1 MRSILS
7 TCLALAISAGAF
19 AQRADGTTRSLVKAE
34 NEYAA
39 AAAKNGLKAATD
51 EYASATGLVFRPNPV
66 NARTYN
72 SGAAD
77 IQGMTWE
84 PVFARVSRSGDWGV
98 TTGEYSIGTSDKKY
112 GSYLSVWKAEND
124 RWKVA
129 LDIGTEHNK
138 PLAKP
143 AARFV
148 EPKDHYKPKFANA
161 KEIKAGK
168 DIILTTEKTLNT
180 MLKTYGVAA
189 FAGFSNADARLLFPG
204 NEPIVGKEKI
214 LQFMNGMVSK
224 INLKTTE
231 ADKAAGGDL
240 AYTYGLATVDYKT
253 DLREAFNYVFV
264 WERQSDHTWNIIAQ
278 VFVSA
283 ER

>member
-7 TCLALAISAGAF
+7 ACLVLAISAGAF
-19 AQRADGTTRSLVKAE
+19 AQRADGTTKSLVKAE
-34 NEYAA
+34 KEYAA
-39 AAAKNGLKAATD
+39 DAGKKGLKAATD
-51 EYASATGLVFRPNPV
+51 DYASATGIVFRPNPV
-66 NARTYN
+66 NVKSYN
-72 SGAAD
+72 TSAPD
-77 IQGMTWE
+77 IQGMAWE
-84 PVFARVSRSGDWGV
+84 PVLAKVSRSGDWGF
-98 TTGEYSIGTSDKKY
+98 TTGEYTIGSSDKKY
-112 GSYLSVWKAEND
+112 GSYLTVWKAEND

-143 AARFV
+143 AAKFI
-148 EPKDHYKPKFANA
+148 EPKDHYKPKLANP

-189 FAGFSNADARLLFPG
+189 FAGFSNDDARLLFPG
-204 NEPIVGKEKI
+204 NEPIVGKDKI
-214 LQFMNGMVSK
+214 LQFMNGMIGK

-231 ADKAAGGDL
+231 AEKAAGGDL

-264 WERQSDHTWNIIAQ
+264 WERQADHTWNIIAQ

>member
-19 AQRADGTTRSLVKAE
+19 AQRADGTTKSLVKAE

-39 AAAKNGLKAATD
+39 TAEKRGLKAATD
-51 EYASATGLVFRPNPV
+51 EFASATGLVFRPNPV
-66 NARTYN
+66 NAKTYN
-72 SGAAD
+72 ASAPD
-77 IQGMTWE
+77 VQGMTWA
-84 PVFARVSRSGDWGV
+84 PVLARVSRSGDWGF
-98 TTGEYSIGTSDKKY
+98 TTGEFTMGTGDKKY

-129 LDIGTEHNK
+129 LDIGTDHNK
-138 PLAKP
+138 PLKNLALQ
-143 AARFV
+143 AI

-161 KEIKAGK
+161 KELKAGK

-214 LQFMNGMVSK
+214 LQFMNGMVGK
-224 INLKTTE
+224 INLKTTD

-264 WERQSDHTWNIIAQ
+264 WERQADHTWNIVAQ